1 MIVEYSNCSRQVE
14 LEEADPCLARWGLTS
29 GVSWHPSAARQRA
42 VHNMLVVRDL
52 TWRAGS
58 AETVLETLH
67 QILHRLLVRVNSC
80 ERETQSK
87 NGRPG
92 TRVSSAA
99 ADTRQYPPHH
109 LSLSLSFLLSVSLKD
124 KEIG

>member
-1 MIVEYSNCSRQVE
+1 MIVEYSNCSRLVE
-14 LEEADPCLARWGLTS
+14 LQEADPCLARWGLTS
-29 GVSWHPSAARQRA
+29 GVSGDPPAARQRA
-42 VHNMLVVRDL
+42 VHDVLVVRDL
-52 TWRAGS
+52 ARRAGS

-99 ADTRQYPPHH
+99 ADARQYPPHH
-109 LSLSLSFLLSVSLKD
+109 LSLSFFPSLSFSKR
-124 KEIG
+124 